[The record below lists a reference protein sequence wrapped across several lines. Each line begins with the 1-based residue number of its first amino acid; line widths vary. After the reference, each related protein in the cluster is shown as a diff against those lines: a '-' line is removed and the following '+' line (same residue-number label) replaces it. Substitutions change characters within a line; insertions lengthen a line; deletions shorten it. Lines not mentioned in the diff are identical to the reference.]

1 MSTSTRTAP
10 QRFAALAI
18 RQGIALGAL
27 QSASAR
33 DFALVLAAAATVFAP
48 ERSYTEREVNERLRG
63 FLAGAGAMLATDHVE
78 LRRWLVDFR
87 VLERDGYG
95 RAYARAVP
103 GDDIA
108 LPARELADIDLGA
121 LARDARAADAA
132 RRAERKAR
140 WQAGAGPKPE

>member
-1 MSTSTRTAP
+1 MSALKTAP
-10 QRFAALAI
+10 ERFAALAI

-27 QSASAR
+27 QSASTR
-33 DFALVLAAAATVFAP
+33 DFALVLAAAASGFAP
-48 ERSYTEREVNERLRG
+48 ERTYTEREVNERLRA

-95 RAYARAVP
+95 RAYALAVP
-103 GDDIA
+103 ADDIA
-108 LPARELADIDLGA
+108 ALARELAEIDLGA

-132 RRAERKAR
+132 RRAERKAWWR
-140 WQAGAGPKPE
+140 TGGQASRG